1 MIRDASALSA
11 IVSSLSEPQAFLYT
25 SISSAGAGRVSV
37 LSRSSIGRSRPLVG
51 GDKASLLRLL
61 INDLSEEL
69 IARFGSPW
77 LATEEEA
84 PDGDTERP
92 HVEGGTDWELGVA
105 GHTRR
110 PFAWA
115 PHGDITGEL
124 DEAEL
129 GRAEDGRDGVVAE
142 LIFMLAVWVVA
153 RGLVRRTAGAVS
165 RWGHG
170 GRAIRVELWGA
181 SDVCPLYL
189 FAGGDEAGRIV
200 GGSEVGDLDACSI
213 LRPQQV
219 GRLDVSMYNTVEMDL
234 KRKE

>member
-1 MIRDASALSA
+1 
-11 IVSSLSEPQAFLYT
+11 
-25 SISSAGAGRVSV
+25 
-37 LSRSSIGRSRPLVG
+37 LVG
-51 GDKASLLRLL
+51 SDKASLLRLL
-61 INDLSEEL
+61 INDLCEEL
-69 IARFGSPW
+69 IARVGGPW

-92 HVEGGTDWELGVA
+92 HVKGGTDWELGTA
-105 GHTRR
+105 RHTRG
-110 PFAWA
+110 PFARL
-115 PHGDITGEL
+115 PHWYITGEL

-142 LIFMLAVWVVA
+142 LIFMLTVWVVA
-153 RGLVRRTAGAVS
+153 RCLVRRTAGTVS
-165 RWGHG
+165 GWGHG

-181 SDVCPLYL
+181 SDVCPLHL
-189 FAGGDEAGRIV
+189 FSGGDEAGRIV